1 MLMVLRFAA
10 CLFCGAV
17 AFAPACGVA
26 PAPQRHQDIVLLAI
40 DDHLLPFRRNL
51 CYYLSRPRVRKEP
64 VLVPSRD
71 DANAADQLAAHFY
84 GTVIVDEGRF
94 RMWYYPV
101 RFGARTSEMD
111 IGPAGYA
118 ESEDGI
124 HWIKPSLRQVSIKG
138 NLENNAIDLADDRV
152 MGVTVIKDE
161 EETDPERRYKMV
173 YNPIAV
179 RERWA
184 EPKLNGAARST
195 LRTATSR
202 DGLTWTARPDLPLD
216 VFVELSSFYKHDG
229 LFVAH
234 GQGKLFGEGGELHGR
249 RGYAWVSTDFEHWLA
264 GQAETFGLP
273 EPGTLGPRGAAG
285 EYDQVHLGVGGASY
299 GSVVVGLYGI
309 WRQGGTGVGG
319 TTCDLGLV
327 VSNDGIHFREPVK
340 KHVYISRHDSPVTPV
355 AGKDYPTILCQA
367 NGILNVDDETWIYHG
382 RWRNAPVGPE
392 YYGEVALA
400 TLPRDRWGAVGLIRG
415 VSEGWVW
422 SAPLRWPEGGA
433 QVYLNADFAPQM
445 RVEVSDVD
453 FNLLPD
459 FSDANAGTVSC
470 SDGTGRF
477 RERNGGLDCSVVW
490 PGAQLSD
497 LAGRQVR
504 LRVQLT
510 SAGGDPRLYAVYVRE
525 SGLVEKPSG

>member
-10 CLFCGAV
+10 CLFCSAV
-17 AFAPACGVA
+17 AFALACGVE
-26 PAPQRHQDIVLLAI
+26 PAPQRHHDIVLLAI

-101 RFGARTSEMD
+101 RFGARTSEME

-124 HWIKPSLRQVSIKG
+124 RWIKPSLRQVSIKG

-319 TTCDLGLV
+319 TTA
-327 VSNDGIHFREPVK
+327 IW
-340 KHVYISRHDSPVTPV
+340 
-355 AGKDYPTILCQA
+355 A
-367 NGILNVDDETWIYHG
+367 W
-382 RWRNAPVGPE
+382 W
-392 YYGEVALA
+392 
-400 TLPRDRWGAVGLIRG
+400 
-415 VSEGWVW
+415 
-422 SAPLRWPEGGA
+422 
-433 QVYLNADFAPQM
+433 
-445 RVEVSDVD
+445 
-453 FNLLPD
+453 
-459 FSDANAGTVSC
+459 
-470 SDGTGRF
+470 
-477 RERNGGLDCSVVW
+477 
-490 PGAQLSD
+490 
-497 LAGRQVR
+497 
-504 LRVQLT
+504 
-510 SAGGDPRLYAVYVRE
+510 
-525 SGLVEKPSG
+525 

>member
-1 MLMVLRFAA
+1 M
-10 CLFCGAV
+10 
-17 AFAPACGVA
+17 
-26 PAPQRHQDIVLLAI
+26 
-40 DDHLLPFRRNL
+40 
-51 CYYLSRPRVRKEP
+51 
-64 VLVPSRD
+64 
-71 DANAADQLAAHFY
+71 AAHFY
-84 GTVIVDEGRF
+84 GTVMVDEGKF

-101 RFGARTSEMD
+101 RLGARPSELGM
-111 IGPAGYA
+111 GPAAYA

-124 HWIKPSLRQVSIKG
+124 RWIKPSLKQVSIKG
-138 NLENNAIDLADDRV
+138 NLENNAIRLPDDRV

-173 YNPIAV
+173 YNPVAA
-179 RERWA
+179 RDRWA
-184 EPKLNGAARST
+184 EPKLNGLARST

-216 VFVELSSFYKHDG
+216 VFVELSSFFKHNG
-229 LFVAH
+229 LYLAH
-234 GQGKLFGEGGELHGR
+234 GQGKLFGEGGELHER
-249 RGYAWVSTDFEHWLA
+249 RGYAWVSTDFENWLA

-273 EPGTLGPRGAAG
+273 EPRTLGPRGAAG
-285 EYDQVHLGVGGASY
+285 EYDQVHLGVGGTSY

-309 WRQGGTGVGG
+309 WRQGGAGVGG

-327 VSNDGIHFREPVK
+327 VSNDGIHFREPVR

-422 SAPLRWPEGGA
+422 SAPFRLAGGGGPG
-433 QVYLNADFAPQM
+433 LSERRF
-445 RVEVSDVD
+445 RI
-453 FNLLPD
+453 
-459 FSDANAGTVSC
+459 ANAGRGVRR
-470 SDGTGRF
+470 RF
-477 RERNGGLDCSVVW
+477 
-490 PGAQLSD
+490 Q
-497 LAGRQVR
+497 
-504 LRVQLT
+504 
-510 SAGGDPRLYAVYVRE
+510 SAPRLLRCQCRH
-525 SGLVEKPSG
+525 GLLYRKRGVVTEAERRARLFRGLARRSAFGPCGPAGAASHPTHLGGRRPQALRGVCSR